1 METFNIDIIKALAD
15 ATRLKI
21 INTLQDGAK
30 TAGQIEGLIGKTQSS
45 TSQQLKKLV
54 DAQILVYKQEGTKK
68 LFRAKDPQIFDLLHS
83 IQSYLSVVSMQ
94 NMEIIDATEKVLIMG
109 LNNSGKTSILLNL
122 AGKNLLSYSS
132 PVPTTRQKHI
142 TEILKTETPE
152 KDILEEIPEDD
163 IKSIYWEAGGQEV
176 YRTEYLEDPEKFLI
190 GYERI
195 IFVIDIQDKPRYD
208 EALTYLGEI
217 LQKLSEFNITSKID
231 VYLHKYDPGIDK
243 LNKFSE
249 ENINQN
255 LTYKIKVINP
265 QFKLRIFYTSLFT
278 VFRKK
283 LVD

>member
-15 ATRLKI
+15 ITRLKI
-21 INTLQDGAK
+21 IKVLQDGAK
-30 TAGQIEGLIGKTQSS
+30 TAGEIEGLIEKTQSS

-54 DAQILVYKQEGTKK
+54 DAQILVYEQVGTKK
-68 LFRAKDPQIFDLLHS
+68 LFRPKDPQIFDLLHS
-83 IQSYLSVVSMQ
+83 IQSYLSVISMQ
-94 NMEIIDATEKVLIMG
+94 DSKMNATTEKVLIMG
-109 LNNSGKTSILLNL
+109 LDKAGKTSILLNL
-122 AGKNLLSYSS
+122 AGKNLLSYTN
-132 PVPTTRQKHI
+132 PDPTTGKKHI
-142 TEILKTETPE
+142 AAILDTETQLNE
-152 KDILEEIPEDD
+152 L
-163 IKSIYWEAGGQEV
+163 KSIFWEAGGQEV
-176 YRTEYLEDPEKFLI
+176 YRTEYLEDPEKFLV

-231 VYLHKYDPGIDK
+231 IYLHKYDPGIDK

-278 VFRKK
+278 VFRKT